1 MDLLLLLVLDA
12 ARKMSIVYP
21 TSSGFAKVFSYHLI
35 TEKPNSK
42 KILTENSKWYSSR
55 ILPDQNVLSFN
66 ISNQTLTKQSLNPT
80 FGRI

>member
-1 MDLLLLLVLDA
+1 MDLVLLLVLDA

-42 KILTENSKWYSSR
+42 KILTENSK
-55 ILPDQNVLSFN
+55 
-66 ISNQTLTKQSLNPT
+66 
-80 FGRI
+80 